1 MNHLNLNIETV
12 YPGAEMLP
20 AERLKLFQWIT
31 EIIKP
36 ANDVLEI
43 GCGVGGSTY
52 YISESINSISSSS
65 IIHACDPDRKPT
77 DQFLQNHTNVKYKQI
92 YSNELISEIINDN
105 VQLDYLFFDGPE
117 DPNIALNDIQK
128 LEKYIKPG
136 CYFSMHDWE
145 IEKRKYDNATS
156 TKAKYIRPYIE
167 QNPCWELIEYMEGIN
182 SNESVGIC
190 LYKFLGK

>member
-1 MNHLNLNIETV
+1 MHHLNLNIETV

-20 AERLKLFQWIT
+20 AERLKLFQWVT

-36 ANDVLEI
+36 VNDVLEI

-52 YISESINSISSSS
+52 YISESIKSINSPS
-65 IIHACDPDRKPT
+65 IIHACDPGRKPT
-77 DQFLQNHTNVKYKQI
+77 NQFLQNHPNVNYKQI
-92 YSNELISEIINDN
+92 YSSDLISEIINN
-105 VQLDYLFFDGPE
+105 KVQLDYLFFDGPE
-117 DPNIALNDIQK
+117 NPNIAWHDIQK
-128 LEKYIKPG
+128 LEKYIQPG

-156 TKAKYIRPYIE
+156 TKAKYIRPYLE
-167 QNPCWELIEYMEGIN
+167 QSTLWELIDSMEGIN
-182 SNESVGIC
+182 SSESVGFC